1 MKKTNISVVVA
12 MAIGLAA
19 TPIMADSKGFYGGF
33 GIGIPDYAGGATDSD
48 DAVISSGEG
57 AAQGFIGY
65 RFNDTWALE
74 AGYADLAHGVDDDE
88 TNDETDPEEFHAKAL
103 TLSVLGHVPVTKQF
117 SLYGK
122 LGAAHWD
129 MDRKDPDGV
138 DNHDENGTSVVVGLG
153 ADYQVNRNMSLRAS
167 WDHYHNIGNKSD
179 DNDTANVGV
188 SLIALNLI
196 LHGDRAMQGPAAL
209 GDGSDYGFYIGGG
222 GGISDFDGRACEDTK
237 PCEDSDNEFVDKDA
251 AWQLFAG
258 YQINSNWA
266 VEAGYTDL
274 GRARN
279 HDDDPSDT
287 FDAQVATLSVIGT
300 LPVTE
305 RMALHAKVGGVHYDV
320 TRKDRNDGGARFSD
334 DGGSFTFGIGA
345 SYQLSPH
352 LSLRGNYDY
361 YHDLGDW
368 DKQDTDNGETEGVGE
383 AGVSMVSLNLIY
395 HFDPMRRMAPSRLGS
410 GSKEGF
416 YLGLGGGNSQH
427 DGLEGSVSDY
437 DIGKDLALQAFG
449 GYQFNDTWS
458 VELAYVDLGKTFD
471 DDDFDDDSEG
481 AEVAEIDLWSLSVL
495 ASVDITSR
503 LSAYAKVGATRWDV
517 ERDNDDDD
525 EGPMFNVNDNG
536 SGWTVGLG
544 ADYDLDHGFGVRASW
559 DYYGDMGDPDS
570 DGNTDTGEHD
580 AHTYMLSVFKRF

>member
-1 MKKTNISVVVA
+1 

-19 TPIMADSKGFYGGF
+19 TPIMADSKGVYGGF

-48 DAVISSGEG
+48 DAVISSGDG

-65 RFNDTWALE
+65 RFNDTWAME

-88 TNDETDPEEFHAKAL
+88 NSDDETTPEEYHAKAL

-122 LGAAHWD
+122 LGAARWD
-129 MDRKDPDGV
+129 MDRKDPSGF
-138 DNHDENGTSVVVGLG
+138 DNHDETGTSVVVGLG

-167 WDHYHNIGNKSD
+167 WDHYHNVGNKDD

-196 LHGDRAMQGPAAL
+196 VHGDRAMQGPTAL
-209 GDGSDYGFYIGGG
+209 GDGSDYGYYIGGG
-222 GGISDFDGRACEDTK
+222 GGISDFDGLVCD
-237 PCEDSDNEFVDKDA
+237 DSDCDGETDNELLDKDG

-258 YQINSNWA
+258 YQINSNWSI
-266 VEAGYTDL
+266 EAGYTDL

-287 FDAQVATLSVIGT
+287 FDAKVATLSVIGT

-305 RMALHAKVGGVHYDV
+305 RMALHAKVGGAYYDV
-320 TRKDRNDGGARFSD
+320 EREDRSEENGDVFRD
-334 DGGSFTFGIGA
+334 DDFSFTFGMGA
-345 SYQLSPH
+345 SYQMNSH
-352 LSLRGNYDY
+352 LSLRANYDY
-361 YHDLGDW
+361 YHELGGW
-368 DKQDTDNGETEGVGE
+368 NKRDTDNGETEGVGE

-395 HFDPMRRMAPSRLGS
+395 HFEPMRRLAPSRLGS
-410 GSKEGF
+410 GGKDGF

-427 DGLEGSVSDY
+427 DGLEGSTDDY
-437 DIGKDLALQAFG
+437 DTGKDRAYQLFG
-449 GYQFNDTWS
+449 GYQFNDTWAA
-458 VELAYVDLGKTFD
+458 ELAYVDLGKTFD
-471 DDDFDDDSEG
+471 DDGDPDPEESD
-481 AEVAEIDLWSLSVL
+481 IDIWSLSVL
-495 ASVDITSR
+495 GSVDVTSR

-517 ERDNDDDD
+517 ERDNTDGSGGPDDRINVDDD
-525 EGPMFNVNDNG
+525 GY
-536 SGWTVGLG
+536 GWTVGMG
-544 ADYDLDHGFGVRASW
+544 TTYDFDNGIGVRASW
-559 DYYGDMGDPDS
+559 DYYANMGDPDS
-570 DGNTDTGEHD
+570 DSTTDTGEHD